1 MEKFYN
7 ENTEFLDDI
16 ILDISDIQYNISNTN
31 SNVEEKKISI
41 VITKL
46 IKNEYIQYS
55 EQDFKNNLVIL
66 FKDNN
71 FNIKLINNLYTIFN
85 KIDNKKLTQDFKFTD
100 ENLHPVI
107 FINKKFYINENDGS
121 ESESNNTIY
130 DELFRNNNRN
140 LIKLNFDNYL
150 TQRENILENPYKTIQ
165 NQLYNLDKPFEDN
178 NENILS
184 LDLYNYIPTFD
195 RDALSNCIFSKNLT
209 DSSNENNDDINA
221 TFDTDNQCVNFN
233 NDPINL
239 ETFRIISP
247 KTITFNKTTI
257 DLYNGDNVKIIGYV
271 NKIPT
276 LEDEYKIYD
285 IDKYFDDVNAF
296 VKNDKITIYFNI
308 KLSVTQINGKINSI
322 KNNKIEIKLNEKIL
336 IENISTK
343 VLIYDTKSN
352 DNDFYIFPIN
362 EQQIYYKNLLKD
374 NIIAFKF
381 SKVNFEKSSKF
392 ILPNIYQLIS
402 YYDNILNYNNV
413 KKLLFDNHFNI
424 ENLNETEI
432 SLIHSKLDINITE
445 IENISEEK
453 LKKKQFDFKKINP
466 SLSKLINFDNIPDEY
481 IKYPNFIKDTEQN
494 RYLYLTSTPDLGY
507 IHFLN
512 KLKLKIEEDY
522 KEIKDYDYEND
533 LTKFNKEKI
542 VLEESLK
549 KFKDNDCKQIKIET
563 FFNDLNEFQKTQ
575 GDQKYN
581 DKYVVL
587 IQQNVSVLY
596 LMQNGNWEKLTIID
610 SINEIKICNG
620 ESYYEK
626 IKENK
631 CVYDDVKKLCEKR
644 DFIQLRNKFEIIK
657 QQINVTKDLKTFEKD
672 YKKYVN
678 IIDET
683 INKQKQI
690 INNEFKYGQ
699 NIYKK
704 KKILNKY
711 IGNEDYIDFSQ
722 QFDNIDSINIGTY
735 NPLSSTIEEQNPYK
749 DTKNFLLIEKILNHI
764 GFELNLNEK
773 IYIIESMD
781 FLATDFFNKKIKS
794 LIKNSNNLTV
804 EKIIKKMKNEN
815 KYYPEKD
822 KINLL
827 IIASLITIIIQIQFP
842 NVELVK
848 IYNKCD
854 NIFSTGGF
862 PRYKD
867 EGDKQLY
874 KYIVCVLSEE
884 FEYNLNDEGF
894 KRIINYTLDKKPFL
908 KNTLDGKTDIE
919 VVNNNKNSIWTG
931 FKPELNMTK
940 DTTNLISKYLY
951 DINNIIKKSKILNF
965 NVFKKPFISNICCL
979 EKVDKNINYYNLIKN
994 KIDYSD
1000 YNKKFK
1006 NNIVNNLI
1014 INEVFSNIINNNIY
1028 ANFDNINIFTKD
1040 DIVSFS
1046 NIDTFKIKKN
1056 ETDYYNF
1063 NDKILNIINNQNNIQ
1078 IKTDETLKDVIKNF
1092 DINNSWFKFSTKIDN
1107 IFNKIMTFTKNN
1119 SNILTDNII
1128 DDLYSYFITL
1138 EIDDISNL
1146 KRILQKFVSTKISSI
1161 INKIKNYNVINK
1173 VINKPY
1179 LSEYEIFAIT
1189 EIIEKDSVNKFI
1201 SNIQDL
1207 DTFKDFN
1214 FDIILNNINCD
1225 VLNINIPNNSNSN
1238 PDIDNLTKNIYIL
1251 NYIFLN
1257 IILYIYSSL
1266 LYENPTLFN
1275 NENILDELEQINL
1288 TNTNDNFKIIADIVS
1303 FIFKE
1308 FRDTINTN
1316 LVPKETLQSKM
1327 DKLREE
1333 RKDMKLNKFQKL
1345 DVDEADTMKLLKDI
1359 VGIEYNYE
1367 EDKTNTEFIP
1377 EEIVEINNDDIVNQ
1391 QEVNENYTNYIN
1403 DYQGE
1408 NADNENDYDD
1418 SHR

>member
-1 MEKFYN
+1 
-7 ENTEFLDDI
+7 
-16 ILDISDIQYNISNTN
+16 
-31 SNVEEKKISI
+31 
-41 VITKL
+41 
-46 IKNEYIQYS
+46 
-55 EQDFKNNLVIL
+55 
-66 FKDNN
+66 
-71 FNIKLINNLYTIFN
+71 
-85 KIDNKKLTQDFKFTD
+85 
-100 ENLHPVI
+100 
-107 FINKKFYINENDGS
+107 
-121 ESESNNTIY
+121 
-130 DELFRNNNRN
+130 
-140 LIKLNFDNYL
+140 
-150 TQRENILENPYKTIQ
+150 
-165 NQLYNLDKPFEDN
+165 
-178 NENILS
+178 
-184 LDLYNYIPTFD
+184 
-195 RDALSNCIFSKNLT
+195 
-209 DSSNENNDDINA
+209 
-221 TFDTDNQCVNFN
+221 
-233 NDPINL
+233 
-239 ETFRIISP
+239 
-247 KTITFNKTTI
+247 
-257 DLYNGDNVKIIGYV
+257 
-271 NKIPT
+271 
-276 LEDEYKIYD
+276 
-285 IDKYFDDVNAF
+285 
-296 VKNDKITIYFNI
+296 
-308 KLSVTQINGKINSI
+308 
-322 KNNKIEIKLNEKIL
+322 
-336 IENISTK
+336 
-343 VLIYDTKSN
+343 
-352 DNDFYIFPIN
+352 
-362 EQQIYYKNLLKD
+362 
-374 NIIAFKF
+374 
-381 SKVNFEKSSKF
+381 
-392 ILPNIYQLIS
+392 
-402 YYDNILNYNNV
+402 
-413 KKLLFDNHFNI
+413 
-424 ENLNETEI
+424 
-432 SLIHSKLDINITE
+432 
-445 IENISEEK
+445 
-453 LKKKQFDFKKINP
+453 
-466 SLSKLINFDNIPDEY
+466 
-481 IKYPNFIKDTEQN
+481 
-494 RYLYLTSTPDLGY
+494 
-507 IHFLN
+507 
-512 KLKLKIEEDY
+512 
-522 KEIKDYDYEND
+522 
-533 LTKFNKEKI
+533 
-542 VLEESLK
+542 
-549 KFKDNDCKQIKIET
+549 
-563 FFNDLNEFQKTQ
+563 
-575 GDQKYN
+575 
-581 DKYVVL
+581 
-587 IQQNVSVLY
+587 
-596 LMQNGNWEKLTIID
+596 
-610 SINEIKICNG
+610 
-620 ESYYEK
+620 
-626 IKENK
+626 
-631 CVYDDVKKLCEKR
+631 
-644 DFIQLRNKFEIIK
+644 
-657 QQINVTKDLKTFEKD
+657 
-672 YKKYVN
+672 
-678 IIDET
+678 
-683 INKQKQI
+683 
-690 INNEFKYGQ
+690 
-699 NIYKK
+699 
-704 KKILNKY
+704 
-711 IGNEDYIDFSQ
+711 
-722 QFDNIDSINIGTY
+722 
-735 NPLSSTIEEQNPYK
+735 
-749 DTKNFLLIEKILNHI
+749 
-764 GFELNLNEK
+764 
-773 IYIIESMD
+773 
-781 FLATDFFNKKIKS
+781 
-794 LIKNSNNLTV
+794 LTV

-884 FEYNLNDEGF
+884 FEYKLNDEGF

-965 NVFKKPFISNICCL
+965 
-979 EKVDKNINYYNLIKN
+979 
-994 KIDYSD
+994 
-1000 YNKKFK
+1000 
-1006 NNIVNNLI
+1006 
-1014 INEVFSNIINNNIY
+1014 NEVFSNIINNNIY

-1189 EIIEKDSVNKFI
+1189 EIIKKDNVNKFI

-1266 LYENPTLFN
+1266 LYETPTLFN